1 MVIMMVSKTIDA
13 GSIPAE
19 PVMLRKR
26 TTDVDSFYIHNSI
39 EGNLTLYD
47 ANEKKN
53 ARAIIYFFYPFKGK
67 MIRKKE
73 KI

>member
-26 TTDVDSFYIHNSI
+26 TTDVDSF
-39 EGNLTLYD
+39 LYTQ
-47 ANEKKN
+47 
-53 ARAIIYFFYPFKGK
+53 
-67 MIRKKE
+67 
-73 KI
+73 